1 VLASFSKEEHDIVEH
16 ALDHAVM
23 ALESC
28 LSEGLE
34 KAMNRFNVRDAE
46 EAE

>member
-1 VLASFSKEEHDIVEH
+1 
-16 ALDHAVM
+16 VM

>member
-1 VLASFSKEEHDIVEH
+1 VLASFSKDERNIVEQ

-23 ALESC
+23 ALESY

-34 KAMNRFNVRDAE
+34 NAMNRFNVRDAE